1 MTDDIKKRAL
11 HRSKIIQG
19 QVKGLEKQIEDDEY
33 CIAILTQSLAVQK
46 SLASLDKLLLERHM
60 RTHVI
65 DQIAS
70 GGPAVQSKAIEEL
83 IGLYEL
89 RVVRGK

>member
-11 HRSKIIQG
+11 HRIKIIQG

-70 GGPAVQSKAIEEL
+70 HEPAVQSKAIEEL
-83 IGLYEL
+83 LGLYEL